1 MVNKFHISFLG
12 RVFSSALSFFIFIFL
27 AQNLSIDVFGMY
39 SLSLAYAAILTLIGF
54 SIIKRSV
61 VRLSSISDIY
71 LSNLY
76 TLTVYISSFLS
87 VLLIIFHIFG
97 VDDFY
102 LMVLLLAISIGLFD
116 VQQEVNIYYEKH
128 LAFNLNLIFRSALI
142 FLFIFTISIDDRSNI
157 YQVLIIISISYLII
171 ALINMIRF
179 RALFSK
185 VVSKENLIYIAK
197 FGFPLALSTG
207 MVYVVDFFDRFYISK
222 FLGSKDV
229 GIYSGLYNLAQQVV
243 GVIMIALYTY
253 FWPKLAKTYEK
264 PIYFKQTIYEYYQ
277 VFFAF
282 SITMILIS
290 YFTHDFIVK
299 NVLGFEFS
307 QDSYVLFLIVFSIV
321 ISCAKAYCID
331 VFFLL
336 RNQTKVV
343 FGISFVSALINIILN
358 ITLIPSF
365 GLTGAAYSTLLT
377 FLLSFFISC
386 FFATNF
392 KKKINDNN
400 INSNI

>member
-1 MVNKFHISFLG
+1 MVNKFYISFFG

-27 AQNLSIDVFGMY
+27 AKNLSIDVFGMY
-39 SLSLAYAAILTLIGF
+39 SLSLAYAAIITLIGF

-61 VRLSSISDIY
+61 VRLSSISGIY
-71 LSNLY
+71 LSTLY
-76 TLTVYISSFLS
+76 TLTVYTSSFLL
-87 VLLIIFHIFG
+87 VLLMAFHIYG

-102 LMVLLLAISIGLFD
+102 LAVFFLAISIGIFD
-116 VQQEVNIYYEKH
+116 VQQEMNIYYEKH
-128 LAFNLNLIFRSALI
+128 LVFNLNLIFRSVLI
-142 FLFIFTISIDDRSNI
+142 FIFIFFTSIDDSSNI
-157 YQVLIIISISYLII
+157 YQVLIVISVSYLMI

-185 VVSKENLIYIAK
+185 VVSKEDIIYIAK

-222 FLGSKDV
+222 FLGPKEV

-253 FWPKLAKTYEK
+253 YWPKLAKKYEK
-264 PIYFKQTIYEYYQ
+264 PIHFKQIIYEYYQ
-277 VFFAF
+277 VFLVF
-282 SITMILIS
+282 SITMILTS
-290 YFTHDFIVK
+290 YFFHDFIVE

-307 QDSYVLFLIVFSIV
+307 QDSYVLFLIVLSIV
-321 ISCAKAYCID
+321 ISCAKAYCVD

-336 RNQTKVV
+336 RNQTKLI
-343 FGISFVSALINIILN
+343 FGISFLSAFINVILN
-358 ITLIPSF
+358 VILIPIY

-386 FFATNF
+386 FFVTNF
-392 KKKINDNN
+392 KKKINDNDINAN
-400 INSNI
+400 I